1 MYKKINII
9 SKLEP
14 DAEKF
19 ILDNDRM
26 LYKPFFEAVE
36 KFCVE
41 KDVLIGGRVGIDL
54 IIGKG
59 LTKDSFFWE
68 LYCDDTFN
76 TSKQLAD
83 VLFHV
88 HSPHINSKTVSLQT
102 NIRNKE
108 FTLHINARMLFKI
121 YSLDRY
127 RGLKLSNLMGPALRE
142 SYFSKVMVKIIS
154 EEMQL
159 IEIYRTLYTPA
170 KISQWQDE
178 LSVEE
183 KIYNMIK
190 DFVGEKAIKKVT
202 GGRENKFDRTG
213 AEEDI
218 IRKLLTNSKNIL
230 IGDYALN
237 ALNIEDNPSRLQFIS
252 DISIDKLA
260 YSVENILCKD
270 RKVKFNDVKVT
281 YIKYPLNLP
290 NDFQITKHTLYI
302 NTGKE
307 QIAIADVFNSTQFE
321 MIPYWEVNGEYLGIK
336 IGNPWV
342 LLRFQFIDIWV
353 LRLILNIGTD
363 KSDFMKGR
371 IKAIATRADRI
382 RRLALG
388 SETIKI
394 FQLENYCGFFINENV
409 AKKKLIKEIGERF
422 QIYYPVKYAA
432 AKADEELAED

>member
-1 MYKKINII
+1 MYTKINII
-9 SKLEP
+9 PNLEP

-26 LYKPFFEAVE
+26 LYKPFFEETE
-36 KFCVE
+36 KFCAE

-54 IIGKG
+54 IIGKKY
-59 LTKDSFFWE
+59 TKDSFFWE
-68 LYCDDTFN
+68 LYTDDTFN

-83 VLFHV
+83 ALFHV
-88 HSPHINSKTVSLQT
+88 RSPHVNSKTVALRT
-102 NIRNKE
+102 DIRNKE
-108 FTLHINARMLFKI
+108 FTLFINARMMFKI

-127 RGLKLSNLMGPALRE
+127 RGLKLSNLMGPAIRE
-142 SYFSKVMVKIIS
+142 SYFSKVSIKTIS

-178 LSVEE
+178 LFIEE

-190 DFVGEKAIKKVT
+190 DSVGEKAVKKVT
-202 GGRENKFDRTG
+202 GGRENRFNRTG

-230 IGDYALN
+230 IGDYALST
-237 ALNIEDNPSRLQFIS
+237 LNIEDNPSRLQFIS
-252 DISIDKLA
+252 DMSIDSLA
-260 YSVENILCKD
+260 KSVENILAKD
-270 RKVKFNDVKVT
+270 RKVKFNDIKVT

-321 MIPYWEVNGEYLGIK
+321 MVPYWEPTTGLK

-371 IKAIATRADRI
+371 IKSIATRADRI
-382 RRLALG
+382 RRLALS
-388 SETIKI
+388 SEPNKI
-394 FQLENYCGFFINENV
+394 FQLENYSGQFINENV
-409 AKKKLIKEIGERF
+409 AKKKLIKELGERF
-422 QIYYPVKYAA
+422 QTYYPVKFAA